1 MNSILSEIAKLREG
15 RPISIDYKN
24 TNRYR
29 ILVRETDATTTA
41 YYFSAPIYNKETRK
55 LLELRFHSNAQGIA
69 STGSNAKITISD
81 AIYMENDQGSCRL
94 DIATT
99 FVPISDKEIA
109 CGTGRLFP
117 TTNGVAY
124 LAHVKE
130 GGVEMTVQVSSPFWT
145 VRANDQCFA
154 LMQEDFRPFVTIS
167 AIGTAGLEQEVIA
180 PARIDYQKQTD
191 QTYELTLTPLSPMGT
206 YVLLEANLH
215 EPKLFQDTTVESK
228 NPKANNAFGTVAFV
242 GDTAALGEQWL
253 YSRLD
258 YSIIPEL
265 TGRRIEKATLHFPR
279 YGHSYVSL
287 KAFQIFSRFCSFGS
301 NWENKVPA
309 ASVLSDSILREGH
322 QSLDITGLLTNPK
335 TGFFHRSEGLILR
348 PGTKGSGF
356 SAVATGDSCFA
367 PPILEINFR

>member
-145 VRANDQCFA
+145 VR
-154 LMQEDFRPFVTIS
+154 RK
-167 AIGTAGLEQEVIA
+167 
-180 PARIDYQKQTD
+180 R
-191 QTYELTLTPLSPMGT
+191 
-206 YVLLEANLH
+206 
-215 EPKLFQDTTVESK
+215 
-228 NPKANNAFGTVAFV
+228 
-242 GDTAALGEQWL
+242 
-253 YSRLD
+253 
-258 YSIIPEL
+258 
-265 TGRRIEKATLHFPR
+265 
-279 YGHSYVSL
+279 
-287 KAFQIFSRFCSFGS
+287 
-301 NWENKVPA
+301 
-309 ASVLSDSILREGH
+309 SVLCAHAG
-322 QSLDITGLLTNPK
+322 GL
-335 TGFFHRSEGLILR
+335 
-348 PGTKGSGF
+348 
-356 SAVATGDSCFA
+356 
-367 PPILEINFR
+367 